1 MAFDAF
7 VQISGIEG
15 ESTDEKHQGWIEI
28 IRFGVGVN
36 QTVSTTASS
45 CGGACA
51 ERADFEDFIFRK
63 LIDKASPRM
72 AQACAAGTHIDKIV
86 IKVCRAGTEKVTF
99 MTYTLKNCLIRSVA
113 TNSGSDVGYK
123 FPAETVKIN
132 YGTIEWRYTLQKRQ
146 GGAAAGNVVCGWN
159 LQRNCKM

>member
-15 ESTDEKHQGWIEI
+15 ESTDEKHLGWIEI
-28 IRFGVGVN
+28 IRFGVGVK
-36 QTVSTTASS
+36 QTVSNTASS

-51 ERADFEDFIFRK
+51 ERANFEDFIFRK
-63 LIDKASPRM
+63 LLDKASPKL
-72 AQACAAGTHIDKIV
+72 AQACAAGT
-86 IKVCRAGTEKVTF
+86 EKVPF
-99 MTYTLKNCLIRSVA
+99 MTYTLKNCMISRVA
-113 TNSGSDVGYK
+113 TNSGSDVGNK
-123 FPAETVKIN
+123 FPAETIKIN

-146 GGAAAGNVVCGWN
+146 GGTAAGNVVCGWN